1 MINLTEE
8 WIQTAA
14 PNQKAVVSGRDLVKK
29 KKFVRFAISP
39 DQTLLFG
46 ECQGSGAS
54 NYATSVDFVN
64 AENPVYRCSC
74 PSRQFPCKHSIGL
87 LHAYASGE
95 TFAEQDI
102 PADIAEKR
110 QKAEKREE
118 KKAEEKTEEA
128 TAKPR
133 KTNKKAFMKK
143 IQTQLEGLELAEKV
157 ILGITQSG
165 LGTINVKTL
174 QMLESQAK
182 QLGNYY
188 IPGVQTALREFIV
201 LFKGKDADPE
211 AIYTVAMDRLVGL
224 YALCKK
230 GKEYLAEKLEAE
242 EPVPDTGSGLEEW
255 LGHAWQLAE
264 LKELGMVQQDV
275 ELLQLSFNTYVD
287 EARQE
292 TVDEGLWLDLE
303 SGRLAE
309 TRNYRPFKAA
319 KYIKEEDSFFSVA
332 QVKELYRYPGEMI
345 PRVRWEGMT
354 MRPAE
359 AGDYLKVQAHAW
371 EAYGDLIKQVKN
383 QIKNPLSDKNPV
395 ALLRFAAVSRVGD
408 QLVVES
414 AAGDRLVLADIP
426 GGKEAPTLPMLQ
438 LLDAASLRG
447 QVMLVRFHQDLDAR
461 QLVVQPLSLI
471 TEDRLIRLLY

>member
-14 PNQKAVVSGRDLVKK
+14 PNQKAVASGRDLVKK

-64 AENPVYRCSC
+64 ADNPVYRCSC

-87 LHAYASGE
+87 LHAYVSGE

-102 PADIAEKR
+102 PADIADKR
-110 QKAEKREE
+110 AKAEKREE
-118 KKAEEKTEEA
+118 KKAEEKTGEA
-128 TAKPR
+128 TTKPR
-133 KTNKKAFMKK
+133 KTNKKALLKK

-157 ILGITQSG
+157 ILGVTQSG
-165 LGTINVKTL
+165 LGTINTKTL

-201 LFKGKDADPE
+201 LFKGNADDPE
-211 AIYTVAMDRLVGL
+211 AIYTEAMDRLVGL
-224 YALCKK
+224 HALCKR
-230 GKEYLAEKLEAE
+230 GKDYLTAKMEAE
-242 EPVPDTGSGLEEW
+242 EPVPDIGSGLEEW

-275 ELLQLSFNTYVD
+275 ELLQLSFNTYTD

-292 TVDEGLWLDLE
+292 AVDEGIWLNLASGQLGE
-303 SGRLAE
+303 S
-309 TRNYRPFKAA
+309 RNYRPFKAA

-332 QVKELYRYPGEMI
+332 QVKELYRYPGEML

-359 AGDYLKVQAHAW
+359 VEDYRKAQAHAC
-371 EAYGDLIKQVKN
+371 ETYADLVKKVKN

-395 ALLRFAAVSRVGD
+395 GLLRFSAISRVGD
-408 QLVVES
+408 HLVVENV
-414 AAGDRLVLADIP
+414 AGERLVLTDIP
-426 GGKEAPTLPMLQ
+426 GGKEAPTLPLLQ
-438 LLDAASLRG
+438 LLDAASLSG
-447 QVMLVRFHQDLDAR
+447 QVMLVRFRQDLDAR
-461 QLVVQPLSLI
+461 QLVVQPLCLV

>member
-29 KKFVRFAISP
+29 KKFVRYAISP

-54 NYATSVDFVN
+54 NYATSVDFLH
-64 AENPVYRCSC
+64 ADSPVYRCSC

-87 LHAYASGE
+87 LHAYVNGE
-95 TFAEQDI
+95 TFAESDI
-102 PADIAEKR
+102 PADIADKR
-110 QKAEKREE
+110 GKAEKREE
-118 KKAEEKTEEA
+118 KKAEQKAEDA

-133 KTNKKAFMKK
+133 KINKKALIKK

-157 ILGITQSG
+157 ILSLVQSG
-165 LGTINVKTL
+165 LGTINKKTL

-201 LFKGKDADPE
+201 LWKRSSDPE
-211 AIYTVAMDRLVGL
+211 AVYTEAMDRLVGL

-230 GKEYLAEKLEAE
+230 GKEYLTDKREAE

-275 ELLQLSFNTYVD
+275 ELIQLSFNSYVD

-292 TVDEGLWLDLE
+292 TVDEGLWLELE
-303 SGRLAE
+303 SGQLGE

-332 QVKELYRYPGEMI
+332 EVKELYRYPGEMI
-345 PRVRWEGMT
+345 PRVRWEGAT

-359 AGDYLKVQAHAW
+359 AGDYRKVQAHAW

-395 ALLRFAAVSRVGD
+395 ALLRFSAVSRVGD
-408 QLVVES
+408 QLVVEG

-426 GGKEAPTLPMLQ
+426 GGKEAPTLPLLQ
-438 LLDAASLRG
+438 LLDAPSLFG
-447 QVMLVRFHQDLDAR
+447 QVMLVRFHQHMDAR

-471 TEDRLIRLLY
+471 TEDRMIRLLY